1 MCSSVYNDIRKYT
14 SLKYKLFNIYDNNI
28 HTFCVDVNKK
38 SVYVY
43 LYCRKRVMKYSEL
56 IYALKN
62 LINYEPKQIEL
73 CRILDI
79 KPTAMSARV
88 QRNSDF
94 SIDEIEKIEKKYNIK
109 INSSDGFITLRYFPK
124 NINYSIDNEFKI
136 EGECVEYKLPEN
148 IFPYGSFKNVYSMCR
163 VKMYDMKPLIN
174 YDDFV
179 IFESNSDMEI
189 RNGELYIFYYDKQIY
204 LKRLCKNI
212 NQIVVLSENPD
223 FTTQYIEKSEIK
235 DLKLIGRVICHG
247 RVCEE
252 YIG

>member
-1 MCSSVYNDIRKYT
+1 MSTKKVY
-14 SLKYKLFNIYDNNI
+14 IYES
-28 HTFCVDVNKK
+28 C
-38 SVYVY
+38 
-43 LYCRKRVMKYSEL
+43 CRKSTMKYSEL

-94 SIDEIEKIEKKYNIK
+94 SVDEIAKIEMYYNIK

-124 NINYSIDNEFKI
+124 NIKYSNDDKFNIV
-136 EGECVEYKLPEN
+136 GECIEYKLPEN

-174 YDDFV
+174 YNDFV
-179 IFESNSDMEI
+179 ILESNSDMEI
-189 RNGELYIFYYDKQIY
+189 ENGELYIFYYNKQIY

-223 FTTQYIEKSEIK
+223 FTTQYIENNQIEK
-235 DLKLIGRVICHG
+235 LKLIGKVVCHG
-247 RVCEE
+247 RICES
-252 YIG
+252 YLQSC